1 MLSLW
6 LAAPAFANPLE
17 GMLCETTPVAVTRM
31 EGSEKLC
38 RSFALALAGVPGA
51 MSEEIRAMLTPESLA
66 AMMTLSAAWLGSQGV
81 PVVGQAVD
89 GALVVLGVVLL
100 AAQSAELSQ
109 ALWTYVNLATAARSR
124 AELEAAAA
132 HLSRAIALVGVNVV
146 AFILTKKTAGSFK
159 PGPPAPGSAPAL
171 ASGGRVVSTA
181 SPSAGVSTTS
191 LPAFAAMGARPEV
204 HRDLPGTGARKEPDP
219 ESFEAWIRQAPR
231 REVQGESPALRFQS
245 RHVGN
250 EELLV
255 RGGGKEVWAD
265 GYSSTDALLREVKHV
280 DKPENSPFI
289 KDSRCGEVVREQ
301 IRKKELEQF
310 KRYAAVLKDPMTPAV
325 GLELI
330 LNDAR
335 AVPFFEALMR
345 EVGIAGRIIIIA
357 ERGP

>member
-1 MLSLW
+1 MGGSGTRTRSFAKCTWSVEYSSSTTPGAARYSSKPPRRSALRAILFLLSLW

-31 EGSEKLC
+31 ESSEKLC
-38 RSFALALAGVPGA
+38 RSFALALAGVPGT
-51 MSEEIRAMLTPESLA
+51 MSEEVRAMLTPESLA

-159 PGPPAPGSAPAL
+159 PGPPAPGLAPAL

-204 HRDLPGTGARKEPDP
+204 HRELPGTGARKEPDP

-231 REVQGESPALRFQS
+231 ARSRESHRPCASNQDMSATRS
-245 RHVGN
+245 C
-250 EELLV
+250 
-255 RGGGKEVWAD
+255 
-265 GYSSTDALLREVKHV
+265 SSAVEGRRSGPMATAPRT
-280 DKPENSPFI
+280 PC
-289 KDSRCGEVVREQ
+289 CGR
-301 IRKKELEQF
+301 
-310 KRYAAVLKDPMTPAV
+310 
-325 GLELI
+325 
-330 LNDAR
+330 
-335 AVPFFEALMR
+335 
-345 EVGIAGRIIIIA
+345 
-357 ERGP
+357 